1 MAFRKS
7 ALLAATIL
15 AAGLPA
21 AAHAQSG
28 APFTTYFRY
37 DAMHRLTGSIA
48 PDPDG
53 AGPLHYMAVR
63 NTYDGAGR
71 LTKVEKGELSSVP
84 DASVAPAAWGSAFT
98 VLQTID
104 TGYDA
109 LDRKTRESVSAGTT
123 TSTLTQ
129 SSYDNAGRLTCTA
142 VRMNSAVF
150 ASVTSDACALGTS
163 GSFGPDRIVH
173 NGYDADGRL
182 TAVADGWGTGWQG
195 NEKVLTYTASDKLE
209 TLTDGE
215 NNKTTFEYDGH
226 DRLSRTGYPVAAKGA
241 GVSALPQNVSNPD
254 DADYEELGYEVATV
268 GGAARATNLVHS
280 RRNRAGEI
288 LLFGY
293 DALGRMTLKDRPGT
307 EPAPFRSPS
316 TP

>member
-104 TGYDA
+104 TAYDA
-109 LDRKTRESVSAGTT
+109 LDRKTRESVSAGATT
-123 TSTLTQ
+123 FTLTQ
-129 SSYDNAGRLTCTA
+129 SSYDNAGRLACTA

-163 GSFGPDRIVH
+163 GSFGPDRIIH
-173 NGYDADGRL
+173 NSDAADGRL
-182 TAVADGWGTGWQG
+182 TAVAEGWGTGWQG
-195 NEKVLTYTASDKLE
+195 NEKVLTYTA
-209 TLTDGE
+209 
-215 NNKTTFEYDGH
+215 
-226 DRLSRTGYPVAAKGA
+226 
-241 GVSALPQNVSNPD
+241 
-254 DADYEELGYEVATV
+254 
-268 GGAARATNLVHS
+268 
-280 RRNRAGEI
+280 
-288 LLFGY
+288 
-293 DALGRMTLKDRPGT
+293 
-307 EPAPFRSPS
+307 
-316 TP
+316 